1 MYMMGSG
8 DHSRLVHV
16 NLGNA
21 GHSVTLLHLA
31 HCRMVFVSVFFKTL
45 LLDTK
50 HSVTDQELSAVPVLN
65 HNPAL

>member
-8 DHSRLVHV
+8 DHSRLVLV

-31 HCRMVFVSVFFKTL
+31 HCRMVFVSVFF
-45 LLDTK
+45 
-50 HSVTDQELSAVPVLN
+50 
-65 HNPAL
+65 

>member
-8 DHSRLVHV
+8 DHSRLVLV

-31 HCRMVFVSVFFKTL
+31 CFCFFYTL

-50 HSVTDQELSAVPVLN
+50 QSPTDQELSAVPVLN